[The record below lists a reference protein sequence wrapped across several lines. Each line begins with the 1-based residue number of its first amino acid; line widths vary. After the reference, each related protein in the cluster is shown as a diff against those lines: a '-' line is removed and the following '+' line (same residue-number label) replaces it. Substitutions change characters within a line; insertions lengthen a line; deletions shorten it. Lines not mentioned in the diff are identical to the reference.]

1 MTRSYDLIKNNK
13 EEGDEPLRLS
23 DIENLKS
30 EERKSYETPEA
41 RSSQDEKEI
50 EDAERLYTGLQNYMR
65 EVRQKVKTNRPIE
78 VETTFPLIQQLT
90 ASRRMTESV
99 YQLTNTFYHGKD
111 YYISH
116 PVNTMVYAIKLGL
129 RMGYT
134 REKLDELALA
144 ALLHDVGMFMIP
156 ENIIGKEDSLT
167 ESELALV
174 KRHPELG
181 KNLLFK
187 FKDQFPW
194 LARAVHE
201 HQEREN
207 GHGYP
212 RGIKGDD
219 IAEYAKIIGICDSYE
234 AMTHNRPH
242 KKAIM
247 QFASVRELIETKD
260 LLFPTKI
267 LRAFLEELSLYP
279 IGSYVKLNNNAI
291 GLVIATN
298 KDQPLKPI
306 IKILFDGHGEK
317 VTDEKIIDLKE
328 NTVLNILGGVSEE
341 ELPSLP

>member
-1 MTRSYDLIKNNK
+1 MTRSYDLIKDSK

-30 EERKSYETPEA
+30 EEGKSYETPEA

-50 EDAERLYTGLQNYMR
+50 ENAERLYTGLQNYMR
-65 EVRQKVKTNRPIE
+65 EIREKVKTNKPIE
-78 VETTFPLIQQLT
+78 LESTFPLIQQLT
-90 ASRRMTESV
+90 ASRRMTERV

-134 REKLDELALA
+134 REKLDEIALA
-144 ALLHDVGMFMIP
+144 ALLHDIGMFMIP

-247 QFASVRELIETKD
+247 QFASVRELIETKN
-260 LLFPTKI
+260 LLFPAKI
-267 LRAFLEELSLYP
+267 LRTFLEVFSLYP

-341 ELPSLP
+341 ELPS

>member
-1 MTRSYDLIKNNK
+1 MTRSYDLIKDNNK
-13 EEGDEPLRLS
+13 GEGDGPLRLS

-30 EERKSYETPEA
+30 QEGKSYETPEE
-41 RSSQDEKEI
+41 RSAQDEKEV
-50 EDAERLYTGLQNYMR
+50 DNAERLYAGFQKYMR
-65 EVRQKVKTNRPIE
+65 EVREKVKTNQPIE
-78 VETTFPLIQQLT
+78 LEAAFSLIEQLT
-90 ASRRMTESV
+90 ESRSMMERV

-116 PVNTMVYAIKLGL
+116 PVNTMIYAVKVGL
-129 RMGYT
+129 RMGYS
-134 REKLDELALA
+134 RDKLKELAMA

-156 ENIIGKEDSLT
+156 ENIITKEGALT
-167 ESELALV
+167 ESELALI

-187 FKDQFPW
+187 FKDQLPW

-207 GHGYP
+207 GKGYP

-247 QFASVRELIETKD
+247 QFTSVRELIETKD

-279 IGSYVKLNNNAI
+279 IGSCVKLNNNAI
-291 GLVIATN
+291 GRVIDTN
-298 KDQPLKPI
+298 KDQPMKPI
-306 IKILFDGHGEK
+306 IKLLFDGHGNE
-317 VTDEKIIDLKE
+317 VTDERIIDLKGE
-328 NTVLNILGGVSEE
+328 YCIEYSRRRVR
-341 ELPSLP
+341 

>member
-1 MTRSYDLIKNNK
+1 MTRSYDLIKDNK
-13 EEGDEPLRLS
+13 GEGDEPLRLS

-30 EERKSYETPEA
+30 EEGKSYETPEA

-50 EDAERLYTGLQNYMR
+50 ENAERLYTGLQNYMR
-65 EVRQKVKTNRPIE
+65 EVMEKVKTNKPIE
-78 VETTFPLIQQLT
+78 LETTFPLIQQLT
-90 ASRRMTESV
+90 ASRRMTERV

-116 PVNTMVYAIKLGL
+116 PVNTMVYAIKIGL

-167 ESELALV
+167 ESELALI

-201 HQEREN
+201 HHEREN

-212 RGIKGDD
+212 RGIKGND

-260 LLFPTKI
+260 VLFSTKI

-291 GLVIATN
+291 GLVVDTN

-317 VTDEKIIDLKE
+317 VTDEKIIDLKV
-328 NTVLNILGGVSEE
+328 NTVLNILGGISEE
-341 ELPSLP
+341 ELPG

>member
-1 MTRSYDLIKNNK
+1 MTRSYDLINNSK
-13 EEGDEPLRLS
+13 GEGDERLRLS
-23 DIENLKS
+23 DIENLKAQ
-30 EERKSYETPEA
+30 EVKSYETPEG
-41 RSSQDEKEI
+41 RSLQDEKEV
-50 EDAERLYTGLQNYMR
+50 DNAERLYTGLQNYMR
-65 EVRQKVKTNRPIE
+65 EVREKVKTNQPIE
-78 VETTFPLIQQLT
+78 LETALPLILQLT
-90 ASRRMTESV
+90 ESRSITERV

-116 PVNTMVYAIKLGL
+116 PVNTMVYAIKIGRRLGYS
-129 RMGYT
+129 RD
-134 REKLDELALA
+134 KLKELAIA

-156 ENIIGKEDSLT
+156 ENIIGKEEALT
-167 ESELALV
+167 ESELALI

-194 LARAVHE
+194 LARAVQE

-207 GHGYP
+207 GTGYP
-212 RGIKGDD
+212 RGIKGDA

-247 QFASVRELIETKD
+247 QFTSVRELIETKD

-279 IGSYVKLNNNAI
+279 IGSCVKLNNNAI
-291 GLVIATN
+291 GRVIDTN
-298 KDQPLKPI
+298 KDQPMKPI
-306 IKILFDGHGEK
+306 IKLLFDGHGNA
-317 VTDEKIIDLKE
+317 VTDERIIDLKE
-328 NTVLNILGGVSEE
+328 NTVLNILGGVSDD
-341 ELPSLP
+341 ELPD